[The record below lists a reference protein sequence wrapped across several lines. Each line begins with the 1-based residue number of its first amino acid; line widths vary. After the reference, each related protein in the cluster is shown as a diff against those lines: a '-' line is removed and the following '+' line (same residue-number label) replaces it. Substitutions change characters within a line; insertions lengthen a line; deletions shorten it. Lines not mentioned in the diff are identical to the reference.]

1 MGEGKHVVFGTC
13 LALCFRQFCKVA
25 SAKVIVGAGLVVPV
39 ISTKEAASAS
49 VATAEIGKLFCW
61 SF

>member
-1 MGEGKHVVFGTC
+1 MGERKHVVFEAC
-13 LALCFRQFCKVA
+13 LALCFGQFCKVS

-39 ISTKEAASAS
+39 ISTKEAASAN
-49 VATAEIGKLFCW
+49 VATTEIGKLFGW